1 MNIDRMKYFILTF
14 ACLIGVSQTFVPA
27 SVMENVLFK
36 LEGRFKGN
44 LGKVSE
50 SFTHKEIIKEGVV
63 QAVVKYLY
71 DQNRPGS
78 KVNLTKQNDYLD
90 VRKLYYDYYGEI

>member
-1 MNIDRMKYFILTF
+1 MHCFIILTF

-44 LGKVSE
+44 LGKVSD
-50 SFTHKEIIKEGVV
+50 SFTHDEIIKEGVI
-63 QAVVKYLY
+63 QAVVKYL
-71 DQNRPGS
+71 N
-78 KVNLTKQNDYLD
+78 
-90 VRKLYYDYYGEI
+90 YYEYTIPSLIQFQHESIQISFTFK

>member
-1 MNIDRMKYFILTF
+1 MKSLILVLF
-14 ACLIGVSQTFVPA
+14 VCLFGVSQSFVPA
-27 SVMENVLFK
+27 SVMESVLFK

-50 SFTHKEIIKEGVV
+50 SFTHDEIIKEGVI
-63 QAVVKYLY
+63 QAVVKYFY

-90 VRKLYYDYYGEI
+90 VRRLYYDYYGEF